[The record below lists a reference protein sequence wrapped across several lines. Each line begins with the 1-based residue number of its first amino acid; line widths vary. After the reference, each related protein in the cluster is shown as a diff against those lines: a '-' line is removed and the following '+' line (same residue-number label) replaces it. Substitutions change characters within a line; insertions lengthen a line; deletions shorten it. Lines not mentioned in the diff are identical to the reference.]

1 MDNLLSLPQHL
12 LVLTET
18 KNKDSSISSLRY
30 QVSITKKL
38 NLLKE
43 HTKKILFPFKE
54 CNKSLCMWILRTK
67 VKGDFFKNRLT
78 GIPPKCKGYPCL
90 HEQNSWY
97 IHGIVIR
104 SSQMLKHLAMSLG
117 LAGESSS
124 PGLSSVSRGLCK
136 SLDIR
141 SVQSDSPKASVGGTQ
156 QARVLILP

>member
-1 MDNLLSLPQHL
+1 MLRTSSDGQFAISSTASSCSNR
-12 LVLTET
+12 
-18 KNKDSSISSLRY
+18 NKEQSGSISSLRY

-97 IHGIVIR
+97 SNQVFLDAEASGH
-104 SSQMLKHLAMSLG
+104 
-117 LAGESSS
+117 ESG
-124 PGLSSVSRGLCK
+124 PGR
-136 SLDIR
+136 
-141 SVQSDSPKASVGGTQ
+141 
-156 QARVLILP
+156 